1 MLKYYM
7 KNGDSEKKIPI
18 LDPFEIENG
27 GVEIVLPSKIL
38 SLQAGYRKAVVKG
51 VSHFQLDRA
60 KFIKEKVAVNLT
72 ITFPSI
78 RIKSEYYKLE
88 GDIYGAVPISGEGKF
103 ELEVI
108 SFNFKGMVFLK
119 QSEDEKSVLIN
130 YISNPE
136 FSFQQ
141 IQVFIIFQS
150 NTDVD
155 GNIDGIFNA
164 MMEDL
169 MTQYL
174 NRFNKYI
181 ANSLNQYFIDNLNLL
196 FNKFESWRLLATV
209 L

>member
-1 MLKYYM
+1 MLRYYM

-78 RIKSEYYKLE
+78 KIKSEYYKLE

-108 SFNFKGMVFLK
+108 SFKFKGMVFLK

-141 IQVFIIFQS
+141 IQS